1 MMIWRYQDIV
11 FVPGLSHH
19 GMVVVSVIPWRENKR
34 IVGLQRNAT
43 LSVKH

>member
-1 MMIWRYQDIV
+1 MIWRYQDTV

-19 GMVVVSVIPWRENKR
+19 GVVVVSMILHGEDKM
-34 IVGLQRNAT
+34 IVGLQINAT